1 MHNKDTLK
9 WSVSKTCMQ
18 VRKDIKDNSNFC
30 LTKHFTMKHWQKW
43 TMRSYEEDRQNL
55 TDEGGIML
63 DNEEIITLSVSV
75 ASQPGTDSSCRT
87 MSTCPCSQ
95 AHMSAVEPSSSR
107 RFTWAP
113 QDSRALTMSPLPWLT
128 ASISAV
134 CPAYNTHTPIS
145 ITHRLTHAEVHWGT
159 RRGRTWLAL
168 ALTSPVRC
176 SCRTVWRSLSELKAA
191 RAVNMI
197 AV

>member
-1 MHNKDTLK
+1 
-9 WSVSKTCMQ
+9 
-18 VRKDIKDNSNFC
+18 
-30 LTKHFTMKHWQKW
+30 MKHWQKW

-63 DNEEIITLSVSV
+63 NNEEIITLSVSV

-145 ITHRLTHAEVHWGT
+145 ITHRLTRWGT
-159 RRGRTWLAL
+159 LRDQKGAHLAGFGVDVSGAVQLQDGLKVTVRVKGSQSCQHDSCVTSLVLLVSITETYTTRTADKSYGYSSV
-168 ALTSPVRC
+168 TC
-176 SCRTVWRSLSELKAA
+176 
-191 RAVNMI
+191 
-197 AV
+197 